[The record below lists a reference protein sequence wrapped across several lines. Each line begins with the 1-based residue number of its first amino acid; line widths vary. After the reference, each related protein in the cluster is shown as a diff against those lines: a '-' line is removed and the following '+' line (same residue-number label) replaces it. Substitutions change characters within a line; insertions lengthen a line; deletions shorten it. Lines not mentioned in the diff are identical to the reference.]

1 MSIEFEETFH
11 TKILGVLSFFCL
23 HISKLYNTDRSA
35 LLRIEDSKMNTE
47 NREKKARPDLC

>member
-47 NREKKARPDLC
+47 N